1 MSSHKHQWGDWT
13 RWIYY
18 AGGNQEFRERHC
30 QGCPEQQEEY
40 RAHTQH
46 HYSAQ
51 PDPYAPIG
59 SGGTVQVCDDCH
71 QPKR

>member
-1 MSSHKHQWGDWT
+1 MSGHKHRWGDWT

-18 AGGNQEFRERHC
+18 AGGNQEFRERFC
-30 QGCPEQQEEY
+30 KDCTASEEET
-40 RAHTQH
+40 REHQH
-46 HYSAQ
+46 RYSAQ

-59 SGGTVQVCDDCH
+59 SGGTVQVCDVCH